1 MAFERLPKL
10 KNPEVTNV
18 SARVIDVFY
27 RPEKKPVDQTL
38 GLLAESLERF
48 NPALNKYIEQK
59 EVVEEKVQTDKAI
72 ADYNRNRKEYNKLIR
87 DGEIPE
93 GASPYYVNAY
103 VNAELRDKARQ
114 FNDELFAEYQN
125 SNVQNSL
132 DPNAFGKFY
141 TQYAQQWA
149 NTNGLNLY
157 DNSQIAEGFIP
168 FADASRSNLESQHV
182 QGRVTLIEDNN
193 KKLLD
198 KNVVNILDDSFEFE
212 DEQIDKVLENYN
224 LGDIDD
230 EDKRLLFSALQI
242 KDTVDGLIKNGM
254 KSKTANKVVIDAI
267 VTEAIEREDDSLL
280 EVINNIVTDEAS
292 NSFLGGTTYAKAQIE
307 SAESK
312 ILDKQIQKE
321 RYNAWF
327 DDREDKKKFT
337 KDTDAFLQYILAGNG
352 TDVEKFLNTYKRE
365 DGSSITSLDTTNT
378 LRAFAT
384 GWLNAQDVVDE
395 NDAMITEITKDIY
408 NQPLKSNIMLRI
420 NTALFNKDISSKT
433 AQDLI
438 KTFSTATANIESGY
452 MDNKGFKRIEKGLER
467 FIVGQNPYPSEEQ
480 SDQIDTVLIELYRY
494 SNNLIRELET
504 ADRFSELTAF
514 AKEDLFFE
522 KIIAYSKL
530 LKSEIAG
537 DVEGDKSITS
547 SVNEGFEEGI
557 KSVPK
562 TPIINPYD

>member
-10 KNPEVTNV
+10 RAPEETKV

-27 RPEKKPVDQTL
+27 RPQTKPVDQTL
-38 GLLAESLERF
+38 SLLAESLERF
-48 NPALNKYIEQK
+48 NPSLDKYIQK
-59 EVVEEKVQTDKAI
+59 KEEVTEKLDTAKAQ
-72 ADYNRNRKEYNKLIR
+72 ADYNKNRTDFKNLIEK
-87 DGEIPE
+87 GEIPE

-103 VNAELRDKARQ
+103 INAELREKARQ

-125 SNVQNSL
+125 SNVRNSL

-141 TQYAQQWA
+141 TQYAQQWS

-157 DNSQIAEGFIP
+157 DNVALADAFIP

-182 QGRVTLIEDNN
+182 QGRITLIEENN

-198 KNVVNILDDSFEFE
+198 KEVINILDDSFEFE
-212 DEQIDKVLENYN
+212 DEQIDAVLENYN
-224 LGDIDD
+224 LGDIDE

-242 KDTVDGLIKNGM
+242 KDKVDGLIKNGM

-267 VTEAIEREDDSLL
+267 ITEAIENEDDSIL
-280 EVINNIVTDEAS
+280 EIINNIVTDEAS
-292 NSFLGGTTYAKAQIE
+292 GSILGGTTYAKAQIE
-307 SAESK
+307 DAESK
-312 ILDKQIQKE
+312 ILNKQIQTA

-327 DDREDKKKFT
+327 DDREDKKTFT
-337 KDTDAFLQYILAGNG
+337 KDTDAFLQYILSGKG
-352 TDVEKFLNTYKRE
+352 TDVEKFLSEYKRA

-395 NDAMITEITKDIY
+395 NDMMITEITKDIY

-438 KTFSTATANIESGY
+438 KTFATATSNIESGY
-452 MDNKGFKRIEKGLER
+452 MDNKSFKTIESNLEKFITKGNVILDAEV
-467 FIVGQNPYPSEEQ
+467 I
-480 SDQIDTVLIELYRY
+480 DQVDTVLIELYRY
-494 SNNLIRELET
+494 SNSLIREIEST
-504 ADRFSELTAF
+504 DKYSELTQF
-514 AKEDLFFE
+514 ERENLFIE

-530 LKSEIAG
+530 LKTEFDTAF
-537 DVEGDKSITS
+537 DTDTQEVNKEFDQSIQS
-547 SVNEGFEEGI
+547 I
-557 KSVPK
+557 PK
-562 TPIINPYD
+562 TPLKNPYED